1 MALEVRACRANEL
14 SRFLD
19 TCLRSFHQ
27 HLRDIELVRDSKLLR
42 PERALAA
49 FDSEDI
55 VGTAGAFEFSLS
67 IPGGEVSTAGVTMVG
82 VLPSHRRKGIL
93 RGLMRFQMDDARE
106 RNEPIAILLASE
118 DAIYQRFGYGLA
130 ADQGHIEVEQDRTS
144 WLDDPRPEGKTRLVS
159 LEEALKHI
167 PTIYDRVRE
176 QTPGMFAR
184 STDWWEHHTL
194 PDDEEHRR
202 GAGPM
207 FCAVLEID
215 GRDEAYAL
223 YRVKPSWSEGIPR
236 GRLIVKEAMA
246 VSPSAAREIWRF
258 LFGIDLVDRVEAWF
272 LPADFPI
279 YLMMLEPRRLRYTY
293 GDSLWLRLVD
303 VRAAL
308 SARSYAMEGSIAVQV
323 ADAFCP
329 WNEGTWRLNFN
340 GREAVVELT
349 EEEADLRLDVR
360 DLAAAYLGG
369 FSFARLALAGRVQEL
384 RAGALARA
392 DGMFRT
398 ERAPW
403 CPEGF

>member
-1 MALEVRACRANEL
+1 VTIDVRACRSNEL

-27 HLRDIELVRDSKLLR
+27 HLREIEVVRDTKLLR

-49 FDSEDI
+49 FDAEDI
-55 VGTAGAFEFSLS
+55 VGTAGAFEFRLS
-67 IPGGEVSTAGVTMVG
+67 IPGGEVPTAGVTMVG
-82 VLPSHRRKGIL
+82 VLPSHRR
-93 RGLMRFQMDDARE
+93 RGVMRALMRFQLDDAHERRE
-106 RNEPIAILLASE
+106 PVAILLASE

-130 ADQGHIEVEQDRTS
+130 ADQGHIEVERDRTT
-144 WLDDPRPEGKTRLVS
+144 WLDDPGPQGKTRLVS
-159 LEEALKHI
+159 LEEAMKYI
-167 PTIYDRVRE
+167 PAIYDRVRE

-223 YRVKPSWSEGIPR
+223 YRVKPAWPEGIPR
-236 GRLIVKEAMA
+236 GRLMVKEAVA
-246 VSPSAAREIWRF
+246 RSPIAAREIWRF

-272 LPADFPI
+272 LPTDFPI

-303 VRAAL
+303 VRSAL
-308 SARSYAMEGSIAVQV
+308 TARSYATEGSISFEV
-323 ADAFCP
+323 ADPFCP
-329 WNEGTWRLNFN
+329 WNEATWRLSFT
-340 GREAVVELT
+340 GREAEVERT
-349 EEEADLRLDVR
+349 EERADLKLDVK

-369 FSFARLALAGRVQEL
+369 FTFARLAGAGRVEEM
-384 RAGALARA
+384 RAGALARGDA
-392 DGMFRT
+392 MFRT

-403 CPEGF
+403 CPEIF